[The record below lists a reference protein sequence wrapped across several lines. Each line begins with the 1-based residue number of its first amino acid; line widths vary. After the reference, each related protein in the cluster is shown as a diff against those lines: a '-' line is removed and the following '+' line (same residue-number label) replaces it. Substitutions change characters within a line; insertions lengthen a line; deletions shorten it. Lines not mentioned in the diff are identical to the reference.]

1 MMLTMMV
8 IMSVM
13 MMTQPYS
20 KAKFWLKYNQSYWF
34 IVLDVLAAVTSV
46 KYTNGKP

>member
-8 IMSVM
+8 IMSV